1 MNSVT
6 IKTIIIKIVK
16 VVQQASLAMA
26 DNKRRLI
33 DLGLLYVSKSG
44 AILVGLLIL
53 PFFNSQLG
61 PDLFGLVALI
71 LSLQAFLLFVDFGMA
86 TMVGRDLAVAETTP
100 LQRYTT
106 WRAAESVISLLY
118 LALAS
123 IALMASWLWG
133 GKLTSLEILSCG
145 LLFWALTLQNIGQ
158 SALLARHQFA
168 VVAVLQITGVLTRHG
183 LTALMLLWTAP
194 TLTSFI
200 VTQSVVAA
208 VQMLLT
214 RWRCISE
221 LKPTTSELVL
231 LDISTRAKAMLL
243 AGRPLMVF
251 GLAGAAVMQLDKVIV
266 SGLMSPRELG
276 PYFLATTF
284 CITPIS
290 ILAAPVSQF
299 FQPRIVK
306 AFSRADPVVMQSTI
320 NKYIGSLALFTLFPA
335 GLLWLLREPLIG
347 LWLQNSDHTALVVEY
362 STVLL
367 PGVAIG
373 ALGYIPYSFLV
384 AKQDY
389 GFQARLSVVLTVI
402 TLMATLAASLS
413 SNILAVCVIYALY
426 HSLSTASSWLRCILH
441 NAGGRGIAA
450 AGAKYAATLIFIMLM
465 TVLSLEAIA
474 AKINSHP

>member
-1 MNSVT
+1 MNSEV
-6 IKTIIIKIVK
+6 IKTIEGIAMIMR
-16 VVQQASLAMA
+16 QAKLSLTG
-26 DNKRRLI
+26 NRRRLI

-61 PDLFGLVALI
+61 PDLFGIVALI

-86 TMVGRDLAVAETTP
+86 TMVGRDLAIAESTA
-100 LQRYTT
+100 LQRCTT

-118 LALAS
+118 LALAT
-123 IALMASWLWG
+123 IALLASWLWG

-168 VVAVLQITGVLTRHG
+168 VAAVLQITGVLIRHG
-183 LTALMLLWTAP
+183 LTALMLLWIAP
-194 TLTSFI
+194 TLTCFI
-200 VTQSVVAA
+200 VTQSVVA
-208 VQMLLT
+208 VLQMLLT
-214 RWRCISE
+214 RWRCILE
-221 LKPTTSELVL
+221 LQPTTSELVL
-231 LDISTRAKAMLL
+231 FDISIRAMAMLR

-266 SGLMSPRELG
+266 SGLMSPKELG

-290 ILAAPVSQF
+290 VLAGPVAQY
-299 FQPRIVK
+299 FQPRLVN
-306 AFSRADPVVMQSTI
+306 AFSDADPVVMQSII
-320 NKYIGSLALFTLFPA
+320 NKYIGILALFTLIPA

-347 LWLQNSDHTALVVEY
+347 LWLQHADHTMLVVQY

-373 ALGYIPYSFLV
+373 ALGYIPYSILI

-389 GFQARLSVVLTVI
+389 GFQARLSVALTVI
-402 TLMATLAASLS
+402 TLIATLVASLQGS
-413 SNILAVCVIYALY
+413 ILAVCVIYALY
-426 HSLSTASSWLRCILH
+426 HIMSTVSSWLRCILQ
-441 NAGGRGIAA
+441 NAGGVGIAA
-450 AGAKYAATLIFIMLM
+450 VGGQYALIHIFIILM
-465 TVLSLEAIA
+465 TVFLLDTIA
-474 AKINSHP
+474 AQINSHP

>member
-1 MNSVT
+1 M
-6 IKTIIIKIVK
+6 IEGIVK
-16 VVQQASLAMA
+16 VMRQAKLYLTG
-26 DNKRRLI
+26 NRRRLI
-33 DLGLLYVSKSG
+33 DLGFLYVSKSG

-61 PDLFGLVALI
+61 PDLFGIVALI

-86 TMVGRDLAVAETTP
+86 TMVGRDLAAAETTA

-118 LALAS
+118 LALTA
-123 IALMASWLWG
+123 IALIASWLWG
-133 GKLTSLEILSCG
+133 GRLTSLEILGCG
-145 LLFWALTLQNIGQ
+145 FLYWALTLQNIGQ

-168 VVAVLQITGVLTRHG
+168 VAAVLQITGVLTRHG
-183 LTALMLLWTAP
+183 LTALMLLWISP
-194 TLTSFI
+194 MLTCFI
-200 VTQSVVAA
+200 VTQSVVAV

-214 RWRCISE
+214 RWRCNSE
-221 LKPTTSELVL
+221 IKPTTSELIL
-231 LDISTRAKAMLL
+231 FDISARAKAMLH

-266 SGLMSPRELG
+266 SGFMSPKELG

-290 ILAAPVSQF
+290 VLAAPVAQF
-299 FQPRIVK
+299 FQPRLIN
-306 AFSRADPVVMQSTI
+306 AFSGADPLAMQSTI

-347 LWLQNSDHTALVVEY
+347 LWLQHSDHTALVVEY

-373 ALGYIPYSFLV
+373 ALGYIPYSILI

-389 GFQARLSVVLTVI
+389 GFQARLSVALTVI
-402 TLMATLAASLS
+402 TLVATLAASLN
-413 SNILAVCVIYALY
+413 SNILAVCLIYALY
-426 HSLSTASSWLRCILH
+426 HSLSTASSWLWCILH

-450 AGAKYAATLIFIMLM
+450 AGAKYAAILVFLMLV
-465 TVLSLEAIA
+465 TVFFLETIA
-474 AKINSHP
+474 AQINPHP

>member
-1 MNSVT
+1 M
-6 IKTIIIKIVK
+6 IEGIVK
-16 VVQQASLAMA
+16 VMRQAKLLLTG
-26 DNKRRLI
+26 NRRRLI
-33 DLGLLYVSKSG
+33 DLGLFYISKSG
-44 AILVGLLIL
+44 SILVGLLIL

-61 PDLFGLVALI
+61 PDLFGIVALI

-86 TMVGRDLAVAETTP
+86 TMVGRDLAITETTA

-106 WRAAESVISLLY
+106 WRSAESIISLFY
-118 LALAS
+118 LALAA
-123 IALMASWLWG
+123 IALIASWLWG
-133 GKLTSLEILSCG
+133 AKLTSVEIFSCG

-168 VVAVLQITGVLTRHG
+168 VAAVLQITGVLIRHG
-183 LTALMLLWTAP
+183 LTALMLLWIAP
-194 TLTSFI
+194 TLTCFL
-200 VTQSVVAA
+200 VTQSVVA
-208 VQMLLT
+208 VGQMLLT
-214 RWRCISE
+214 RWRCILE

-231 LDISTRAKAMLL
+231 FDISIRAKAMLI

-290 ILAAPVSQF
+290 VLAAPVAQF
-299 FQPRIVK
+299 FQPRLVN
-306 AFSRADPVVMQSTI
+306 AFSGADPVAMQNAI
-320 NKYIGSLALFTLFPA
+320 NRYVGSLALFTLIPA

-347 LWLQNSDHTALVVEY
+347 LWLQNADHTMLVVQY

-373 ALGYIPYSFLV
+373 ALGYIPYSILI

-389 GFQARLSVVLTVI
+389 GFQARLSMVLTVI
-402 TLMATLAASLS
+402 TLIAALVASLKS
-413 SNILAVCVIYALY
+413 SILAVCGIYALY
-426 HSLSTASSWLRCILH
+426 HSISTVSSWLRCILH
-441 NAGGRGIAA
+441 SAGGRGIAA
-450 AGAKYAATLIFIMLM
+450 SGAKYAAALVFIIFV
-465 TVLSLEAIA
+465 TVFFLETIA
-474 AKINSHP
+474 VQINPHL